1 MFGTLHPVVRHLAF
15 DDAGVGAVA
24 SLSEGLEEKLQ
35 GRLAVC
41 VVKHVRG
48 KNPDGTPRCGAPPGE
63 CG

>member
-1 MFGTLHPVVRHLAF
+1 M
-15 DDAGVGAVA
+15 A